1 MAYSKENKEKIAYL
15 RANLDIV
22 YQEYIVNGKST
33 YQLAEEWGIPKST
46 VYQLTKDA
54 KLTGIK
60 LAEKLT
66 SCNESKFNIQD
77 PIFCY
82 MAGLASADGYLDEKN
97 HRLVLR
103 MAVGAKDTLQYLHD
117 YFEVSTPVTPYSG
130 SKSGFNPHDRMMYDL
145 TISSRKLLDV
155 LASLNIV
162 GRKKDLGV
170 RFPDMSK
177 LSDECQEMYMR
188 GLWDGDGAAVK
199 GSWQTSILEESK
211 AMIEAIKS
219 YLEDKLEIEI
229 RYYTESKY
237 PSIQFNG
244 ENVKVFYGW
253 LYRHNLYCKIQYKY
267 ENSVMK

>member
-1 MAYSKENKEKIAYL
+1 MAYSRENREKIAYL
-15 RANLDIV
+15 KAHPEIV
-22 YQEYIVNGKST
+22 YQEYIVNKKST
-33 YQLAEEWGIPKST
+33 YQLADEWGLPKST
-46 VYQLTKDA
+46 VYQLTKEA

-66 SCNESKFNIQD
+66 SCNDTKFDIQD

-103 MAVGAKDTLQYLHD
+103 MAVGAKEILHYLHD
-117 YFEVSTPVTPYSG
+117 YFEVSTPVTPYKG
-130 SKSGFNPHDRMMYDL
+130 SKSEFNVRDRVMYDL
-145 TISSRKLLDV
+145 TISSRKLLSV

-188 GLWDGDGAAVK
+188 GLWDGDGAAIK
-199 GSWQTSILEESK
+199 NSWSTSILEESK
-211 AMIEAIKS
+211 LMIDAIKS
-219 YLEDKLEIEI
+219 YLELKLGLNI
-229 RYYTESKY
+229 RYSDSSGY
-237 PSIQFNG
+237 PSIQFSGDNA
-244 ENVKVFYGW
+244 KTFYSW
-253 LYRHNLYCKIQYKY
+253 LYRHNLDCKIQYKY
-267 ENSVMK
+267 EDSVIK

>member
-117 YFEVSTPVTPYSG
+117 YFEVSTPVTDYDTRGYSG
-130 SKSGFNPHDRMMYDL
+130 PITMYDL

-199 GSWQTSILEESK
+199 DSWQTSILEESK

-219 YLEDKLEIEI
+219 YLEGKLKISTK
-229 RYYTESKY
+229 YYDSSGY
-237 PSIQFNG
+237 PSIYFNG
-244 ENVKVFYGW
+244 ENARTFYKW
-253 LYRHNLYCKIQYKY
+253 LYRHNLDCKIQYKY